1 MASIL
6 VNINCWKESEV
17 WTKASCPAT
26 RSATVFL
33 NYRFLVFRVNS
44 RICLPIGDSS
54 TYYYFSWR
62 TYWKQPIKFSSR
74 VGQEREY
81 KIALSRNTED
91 WLHYTTISKGVSLAL
106 MLPFVFAISYFLL
119 KKELWFWKVTN
130 YENNRIIYNNDQVLR
145 VNNKALEGTSFSA
158 PLVNNK
164 LVQTRIKQCQQ
175 KMVNDEKEFIR
186 CGLFTQGVLGRKR
199 RLSTPLQVCLT
210 VSFFKVLSCKLKQK

>member
-1 MASIL
+1 MRSILLPISGLKLNHSMVKICYCNANTCGKADNFYVASIL

-33 NYRFLVFRVNS
+33 NDRFLVFRVNS
-44 RICLPIGDSS
+44 RIRLPIGDSS

-62 TYWKQPIKFSSR
+62 AYWKEPIKFSSR

-81 KIALSRNTED
+81 KIALSRNTEG

-119 KKELWFWKVTN
+119 KK
-130 YENNRIIYNNDQVLR
+130 
-145 VNNKALEGTSFSA
+145 
-158 PLVNNK
+158 
-164 LVQTRIKQCQQ
+164 
-175 KMVNDEKEFIR
+175 
-186 CGLFTQGVLGRKR
+186 
-199 RLSTPLQVCLT
+199 
-210 VSFFKVLSCKLKQK
+210 